1 MGRYR
6 GLEGRERTS
15 EESFDSAAEAE
26 GNEMDALRL
35 LGGGAEGLGGKEL
48 REGRREQRRRHGR
61 RRELG

>member
-1 MGRYR
+1 MRYR

-48 REGRREQRRRHGR
+48 REGRREQRRHHGR

>member
-35 LGGGAEGLGGKEL
+35 LGGGAEGLGGEEL
-48 REGRREQRRRHGR
+48 REGRRE
-61 RRELG
+61 